1 MPRVKR
7 IKVLIA
13 DGRKMMREGLSVLL
27 EKYPDI
33 QVVGDADE
41 ADAAA
46 KLARALLADVVVLNA
61 SQVAR
66 AAELVRAIVRA
77 RGAARVVAVLAHPS
91 VNAVRDIVEAGALGC
106 LTRECAT
113 DELVTAIRVVMKG
126 QRYVSPHVG
135 SLVVNNFVRPSSS
148 SSLGNGRGAQRS
160 RELAPREREIL
171 RRIAEGQST
180 KEIAAALRIGVKT
193 VETHRR
199 RLMEKLELH
208 SVAELTKYAVR
219 EGLTSLE
226 ARA

>member
-1 MPRVKR
+1 
-7 IKVLIA
+7 
-13 DGRKMMREGLSVLL
+13 MREGLSLLL

-61 SQVAR
+61 SLSSR
-66 AAELVRAIVRA
+66 AADLVRAIVRA
-77 RGAARVVAVLAHPS
+77 RGAVRVVTILAHPS
-91 VNAVRDIVEAGALGC
+91 INAMREVVEAGATAC

-113 DELVTAIRVVMKG
+113 DELVTAIRVVMNG
-126 QRYVSPHVG
+126 QRYISPQVAD
-135 SLVVNNFVRPSSS
+135 LVVNNYVRPS
-148 SSLGNGRGAQRS
+148 NGGVGAGTGGGVGARGGRE

-171 RRIAEGQST
+171 RRIAEGQTT
-180 KEIAAALRIGVKT
+180 KEMAAALRIGVKT

-199 RLMEKLELH
+199 RLMEKLNLH
-208 SVAELTKYAVR
+208 GIAELTKYAIR

-226 ARA
+226 THV